1 MESLLSLHSRNVV
14 RVGYSC
20 PQGGEDGVL
29 VNRGILIPCLPSARP
44 EVSEELKDLILKMLD
59 KNPETRIGVSD
70 IKVGLGQGLCPF
82 LKEPI
87 LAHVC
92 GVRVCGLRSLSRSM
106 LGIPGH
112 LCWLLF
118 VCLWP

>member
-1 MESLLSLHSRNVV
+1 
-14 RVGYSC
+14 
-20 PQGGEDGVL
+20 
-29 VNRGILIPCLPSARP
+29 
-44 EVSEELKDLILKMLD
+44 MLD

-92 GVRVCGLRSLSRSM
+92 GVRVCGLRSQSFKVNARDTWAPLLVAVCM
-106 LGIPGH
+106 PMALTPPHLLGSAVAPLGD
-112 LCWLLF
+112 
-118 VCLWP
+118 